1 MHPATIRFITDYKG
15 ARTRGTL
22 IEFSIGEKIVIVA
35 KGYFRR
41 GELDMR
47 LKCLLVVGLLVT
59 AVYAREPKHYQSGK
73 LVKMQSVKCGTD
85 AKDAKSLA
93 GEMLGTDSSHLK
105 THELLCQEY
114 MLATTSVTYTI
125 RPKEEKHPALLPI
138 GNLAQFRLDKDKLLL
153 RVEDYDD
160 KEREYEVISM
170 TPNDEA
176 AASTSSAI
184 TSSTNKVSE
193 PKLAER

>member
-1 MHPATIRFITDYKG
+1 
-15 ARTRGTL
+15 
-22 IEFSIGEKIVIVA
+22 
-35 KGYFRR
+35 
-41 GELDMR
+41 MR
-47 LKCLLVVGLLVT
+47 LKCLLVVGLLAI
-59 AVYAREPKHYQSGK
+59 AVYGKEPKHYQSGK
-73 LVKMQSVKCGTD
+73 IIKMQSVKCGTD

-93 GEMLGTDSSHLK
+93 GEMLGTDSQHMK

-114 MLATTSVTYTI
+114 VLATSSVTYTI

-160 KEREYEVISM
+160 KEREYSVVAM
-170 TPNDEA
+170 TPNDQTT
-176 AASTSSAI
+176 ASTSSA
-184 TSSTNKVSE
+184 TASSSNKVSE

>member
-1 MHPATIRFITDYKG
+1 
-15 ARTRGTL
+15 
-22 IEFSIGEKIVIVA
+22 
-35 KGYFRR
+35 
-41 GELDMR
+41 MR
-47 LKCLLVVGLLVT
+47 LKCLLVVGLLAT
-59 AVYAREPKHYQSGK
+59 LAYAKGPKHYQSGK

-93 GEMLGTDSSHLK
+93 GEMLGTDSSHMK

-114 MLATTSVTYTI
+114 MLATSTVTYTI

-160 KEREYEVISM
+160 KEREYEVIAM
-170 TPNDEA
+170 TPKDESAPANNAA
-176 AASTSSAI
+176 AASS
-184 TSSTNKVSE
+184 NKVSE